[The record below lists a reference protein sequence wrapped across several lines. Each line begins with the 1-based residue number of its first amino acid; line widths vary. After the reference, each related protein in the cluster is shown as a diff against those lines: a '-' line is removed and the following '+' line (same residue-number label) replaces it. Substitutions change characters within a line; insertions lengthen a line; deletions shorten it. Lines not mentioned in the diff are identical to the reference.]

1 MSLAVLPCLNMYSN
15 SGTPE
20 GKSLIHLDLDPSV

>member
-1 MSLAVLPCLNMYSN
+1 MPLTVLSHQSTYRN

-20 GKSLIHLDLDPSV
+20 GKTLIHLDLDPST